1 MVEIAMG
8 WNYISHL
15 NINFV
20 NNVSHQSIIF
30 LILFCIWII
39 FLTFYIS
46 RIIGPIIAYILTYI
60 AHKCE
65 IKCILKLGSLS
76 ISLLAGKIMFR
87 DFTFICDDYAIYCND
102 GYLIFSY
109 WRYIKLIDLYARDLN
124 GRLCLT
130 LNGLHIHIYNHLKA
144 YRKLKKDAKFE
155 KLFATI
161 SQQQYTKKRNDKFLK
176 NFWTFVG
183 AIHVCIKNFHV
194 YVGNRLLPTTLV
206 TFSHKTLVIGRL
218 EQVNNIVLFVCSING
233 SNFSISLNNNNE
245 YDENDPYN
253 LWKRYNE
260 PRTMGSGF
268 KVLQNATLN
277 AVYRASIFADPLS
290 EQICDLNVDFGEN
303 VAIAYGPWAEACRVA
318 FFNYFFPADFTYATS
333 TMIST
338 ELSKND
344 EPKIPLIM
352 DITLTMNGKTTINL
366 WFMRHDELNTV
377 AVIIKNGFSIR
388 MKNPLVTAEEEYKMM
403 TRFSMKDVQFLPS
416 SGFRK
421 LISCED
427 LTVDYNMR
435 IPKQYG
441 QIQKCEILL
450 KMNRATIWCVLDH
463 IFFIQDF
470 INEISAYDI
479 EDLARFVPQIWN
491 CRIKLNNVKFIFV
504 ANDKNWVDA
513 SNPLNNFL
521 IAIVAKRFTISC
533 DLNKADFCPQIRR
546 CKAEMIANEN
556 VAIKFHVPQRST
568 LSPIIHTLYDNS
580 FYSSTYEPIAI
591 DIEGSWVDFLR
602 TQQIIFTYDCT
613 WHPIYLPY
621 QSDLPIRIKTT
632 TVTRY
637 PIHPFELKPNSVE
650 IEIVIQ
656 LPELFLSGF
665 ALWIIK
671 NFVDDY
677 FGLYTQ
683 QSDMDTYQ
691 AHALLSRRFYGNLE
705 NKVEKYRPID
715 VKLSIRIQKAHGHCL
730 THAIKT
736 TGENPDTCPTIK
748 TNVVVV
754 EVVRKIR
761 DLRCQ
766 VFIAGLQVLFR
777 KSESFKKVQDGL
789 LSIDQIAIRVNSFSS
804 ELNIPWN
811 AGVVEYA
818 CAWEIIIGEIIAK
831 IDPTQLICFE
841 QIIESFFLLSA
852 AIDEEL
858 LIPEIYDICHHM
870 NDVRTC
876 PHSNLELIDLENR
889 IQNCERSKNLKYILI
904 RIGIDLINIIIME
917 DITMIC
923 ILMESCRM
931 CTCNCHELSFS
942 TSFLFGI
949 LQLDFKQFIKYSRN
963 KTNDNEWLECG
974 SAHFQDIEFEIRLP
988 FSSKNLYLINERK
1001 KFLMMHD
1008 EYTKRLYFLWLDENK
1023 CGCYGSFA
1031 FFGEDDWSG
1040 CIFMA
1045 DFAQK
1050 LARPQINNELKQP
1063 GFGQSIICPSIK
1075 LFDENNPCNINISN
1089 EQKKS
1094 ATRNYQD
1101 NFGTHSETIKSIS
1114 VSRTLLDTYHNF
1126 LNAYHIQL
1134 KNTNTTNIVNRFELI
1149 RNGINNLH
1157 LINKKGMDNK
1167 SKENL
1172 ISAKDELSQTIFKQ
1186 EAQMILH
1193 IQRPSNWGADPE
1205 VVYGWGNISSI
1216 TKIFITPLSIEVI
1229 QRLTKRAEIMLT
1241 TINPI
1246 SIIQHAYALCA
1257 FQYHKQPIIG
1267 KNNIFIRD
1275 TLLPAIN
1282 ANFGLPPVYI
1292 TLFQATI
1299 IDDQMLKNRK
1309 DKDNYTGHIAAHSTV
1324 TMIYGRECYLS
1335 VFSNKQNEMQVISFD
1350 AQTLYHAQFAKIVYL
1365 RENKPLIDDWQM
1377 NFSTNWKELDVQKR
1391 LRHSNLIIL
1400 SELDVPDISLKGS
1413 INRQSIMHW
1422 FNDSEIIIR
1431 TGDPRLKISSG
1442 NEYCDKQSDVTLLQ
1456 LAITSSII
1464 SWLDVLYQ
1472 FHKSFYHTLAKY
1484 DEWFDLCTCKAL
1496 SEALD
1501 LRDDLILSVCQSS
1514 LNEVKQYAIVM
1525 NGCASCKLMLFLL
1538 HCSMHKDEA
1547 KRYNYWKNHSLA
1559 LDSFIASKSN
1569 RKFALIALLNSWQ
1582 KLLEPHVKI
1591 TDLSTAKKYSRS
1603 LLSKNMKSVK
1613 RKIPTIA
1620 KDDIATEQLV
1630 ESSVSVSISDLM
1642 ANPTIGSDI
1651 TENLAIKQFD
1661 ILLFV
1666 FFWPLFKNYHLDTNM
1681 VFRLPHKRLQF
1692 SFRFMT
1698 GKFKTFLIQ
1707 SRIRKNQTAAQQSFL
1722 FLLLDTITANTTVTY
1737 DIITDNQQLTA
1748 SKVFLTINFETLFP
1762 RIEIFCIQAVLHLL
1776 SEMSQSIGYCMIAA
1790 DTVTSMDNL
1799 DDTQNSFTNLTES
1812 IIFNDNG
1819 ARKQQKWILTMLYLF
1834 HHYKMNA
1841 HAIEGETLNT
1851 ADFSITINSNT
1862 IVSAI
1867 KIESKIMHLIVM
1879 LRIFNSKI
1887 SYNNMYIVD
1896 KPKKATQEIIFTIQ
1910 NIKMMITEKGILD
1923 INAMFR
1929 GLLTAVVGT
1938 FRSSFV
1944 IKTKLKK
1951 VNNDSNDDD
1960 DDDDNDNDDG
1970 KNKKRNLFV
1979 SSPNKYQRIRKN
1991 YQSYH
1996 FNFDIKLLHGEMNAK
2011 ISLSVT
2017 AKYNFKNMRCF
2028 GIFPI
2033 KGTVSIE
2040 NHFITYTSFYS
2051 KKAPKWIRLGNFSIK
2066 LPSLMIV
2073 YEKRTINENEII
2085 RIDNKEI
2092 VCSNES
2098 YVNIIITIGSLDQ
2111 SINTDVLNMLL
2122 YSHERAIDEFAHVM
2136 EIVRSSMIFDQ
2147 NSYHASSF
2155 LFQLQMHCENV
2166 SPWLK
2171 LTLTDTTNTA
2181 FRVTAEVVNMFLIS
2195 RNILNDNIFEK
2206 QIWGNISFCLNF
2218 KLGQMIR
2225 NETFQEDELRE
2236 LADFTTNLVCKL
2248 QFGPKRISNAAI
2260 IFSHTV
2266 ILFKFPA
2273 IIRAKNILED
2283 FKLSRNFWMKQKMH
2297 HMTQAESDFSQITS
2311 HSPLLD
2317 VTDNFVMKITLLF
2330 RDRTTA
2336 CIPLYSNNYH
2346 PFTSALLFGL
2356 KDAEAMVKFVQG
2368 AKAETKFSDLKIV
2381 FVENFEHSMEDSWI
2395 NGQEVTPTNFIF
2407 FPLGVCKIV
2416 VKSSKRK
2423 QYKQVVSVQCSMK
2436 GLVFDIDSR
2445 IGSLIGAVRNTCAAI
2460 NDDQDVDSNEYEPMK
2475 IVISEIEQDDDIN
2488 PKNEYASIV
2497 KPEERIRWVEQK
2509 IYEQTQK
2516 LAKIKTHTTDM
2527 AYEWELRRLK
2537 KLQLIRVKQFTES
2550 MLERLKRQKL
2560 RGKQL
2565 KKIKTDDGKED
2576 VEEELDD
2583 ESVTGEQS
2591 TDLFQN
2597 TASNQQLQEK
2607 IGDIWSLQQPEIPIK
2622 INDNAVKSD
2631 EKLNDELFIFDMQF
2645 FGEAGECVLRNRNTA
2660 DLINRTGIITND
2672 IKNHNETGAKF
2683 TKISLPSI
2691 EAKAYYFAGNM
2702 INYIKSFPVKKS
2714 ISAIA
2719 SNHTSMPYLYI
2730 SANVA
2735 NMPEE
2740 TALTPLVADFFQQIL
2755 ETLPQHI
2762 PQQSENESDTFSMA
2776 DTESLLFDS
2785 KLMINMLLS
2794 ITIQSSSLRFEAH
2807 QQFDP
2812 IHIRAGAMDLLLR
2825 LPSLKLVATTHNDA
2839 INNGL
2844 DISLS
2849 LRSFSV
2855 CFYNPH
2861 QPSALDAFTLTL
2873 DKFTVGISRTS
2884 IFLRDRSLVKIA
2896 CTIDIGQASIA
2907 YDMRKLSDLITF
2919 TDPWYRRKTMQRLLL
2934 KRYQSSKTQSTGAG
2948 RFLSKRRTKM
2958 MDKLTLEA
2966 SISAHWE
2973 AFKAKIQMS
2982 SAMGET
2988 NWIIE
2993 KISAKITFYFQPFI
3007 ERRLN
3012 VYFAVSLLE
3021 HEAKGGAISGSVRLF
3036 NVETDFSWISLCN
3049 KPTSFSSKINFSK
3062 LEMRIFWMDRVVIVA
3077 LLDQPSILFNDEWKL
3092 DNDRDGKIKE
3102 ATIMFNAI
3110 FKYSKLQAIITKTT
3124 FYNIGNI
3131 IQKLNVFFQEQI
3143 QESRT
3148 LLNLKNGMPL
3158 SLPKNE
3164 QKPSIMFHWATI
3176 LDLVTDIQMKNEAFP
3191 MPNDNNGRTII
3202 SGRFISI
3209 GQQASL
3215 VLMEGEITA
3224 NRWALF
3230 YLNQPILIF
3239 SNAAQYTFLDKKQ
3252 TVGID
3257 LFEKLLLKLSGVTEE
3272 NKFRQANWTSV
3283 ICKPTFYIMRHKNQ
3297 TCSKDAQIQK
3307 CLMLCIDE
3315 PLAQLFLSMQDP
3327 TKRRS
3332 IVLELFELPA
3342 MDSIFTSNQKIHIHC
3357 EKLRDVKSEVLC
3369 NVICDFYHPL
3379 GVQTDFTTQINFLP
3393 ELLRSY
3399 FIEQDKEVEKE
3410 MRKLSSEKQTEKDRS
3425 KKTDQRQYICKQW
3438 KVDPKILFIDKV
3450 KWDPPVIDEI
3460 LRKLQIFDHRNTIPK
3475 VIQRY
3480 VMDHCD
3486 ILASKALFLIV
3497 KAAKEASVKSDPASS
3512 HL

>member
-1 MVEIAMG
+1 
-8 WNYISHL
+8 
-15 NINFV
+15 
-20 NNVSHQSIIF
+20 
-30 LILFCIWII
+30 
-39 FLTFYIS
+39 
-46 RIIGPIIAYILTYI
+46 
-60 AHKCE
+60 
-65 IKCILKLGSLS
+65 
-76 ISLLAGKIMFR
+76 
-87 DFTFICDDYAIYCND
+87 
-102 GYLIFSY
+102 
-109 WRYIKLIDLYARDLN
+109 
-124 GRLCLT
+124 
-130 LNGLHIHIYNHLKA
+130 
-144 YRKLKKDAKFE
+144 
-155 KLFATI
+155 
-161 SQQQYTKKRNDKFLK
+161 
-176 NFWTFVG
+176 
-183 AIHVCIKNFHV
+183 
-194 YVGNRLLPTTLV
+194 
-206 TFSHKTLVIGRL
+206 
-218 EQVNNIVLFVCSING
+218 
-233 SNFSISLNNNNE
+233 
-245 YDENDPYN
+245 
-253 LWKRYNE
+253 
-260 PRTMGSGF
+260 
-268 KVLQNATLN
+268 
-277 AVYRASIFADPLS
+277 
-290 EQICDLNVDFGEN
+290 
-303 VAIAYGPWAEACRVA
+303 
-318 FFNYFFPADFTYATS
+318 
-333 TMIST
+333 
-338 ELSKND
+338 
-344 EPKIPLIM
+344 
-352 DITLTMNGKTTINL
+352 
-366 WFMRHDELNTV
+366 
-377 AVIIKNGFSIR
+377 
-388 MKNPLVTAEEEYKMM
+388 
-403 TRFSMKDVQFLPS
+403 
-416 SGFRK
+416 
-421 LISCED
+421 
-427 LTVDYNMR
+427 
-435 IPKQYG
+435 
-441 QIQKCEILL
+441 
-450 KMNRATIWCVLDH
+450 
-463 IFFIQDF
+463 
-470 INEISAYDI
+470 
-479 EDLARFVPQIWN
+479 
-491 CRIKLNNVKFIFV
+491 
-504 ANDKNWVDA
+504 
-513 SNPLNNFL
+513 
-521 IAIVAKRFTISC
+521 
-533 DLNKADFCPQIRR
+533 
-546 CKAEMIANEN
+546 
-556 VAIKFHVPQRST
+556 
-568 LSPIIHTLYDNS
+568 
-580 FYSSTYEPIAI
+580 
-591 DIEGSWVDFLR
+591 
-602 TQQIIFTYDCT
+602 
-613 WHPIYLPY
+613 
-621 QSDLPIRIKTT
+621 
-632 TVTRY
+632 
-637 PIHPFELKPNSVE
+637 
-650 IEIVIQ
+650 
-656 LPELFLSGF
+656 
-665 ALWIIK
+665 
-671 NFVDDY
+671 
-677 FGLYTQ
+677 
-683 QSDMDTYQ
+683 
-691 AHALLSRRFYGNLE
+691 
-705 NKVEKYRPID
+705 
-715 VKLSIRIQKAHGHCL
+715 
-730 THAIKT
+730 
-736 TGENPDTCPTIK
+736 
-748 TNVVVV
+748 
-754 EVVRKIR
+754 
-761 DLRCQ
+761 
-766 VFIAGLQVLFR
+766 
-777 KSESFKKVQDGL
+777 
-789 LSIDQIAIRVNSFSS
+789 
-804 ELNIPWN
+804 
-811 AGVVEYA
+811 
-818 CAWEIIIGEIIAK
+818 
-831 IDPTQLICFE
+831 
-841 QIIESFFLLSA
+841 
-852 AIDEEL
+852 
-858 LIPEIYDICHHM
+858 
-870 NDVRTC
+870 
-876 PHSNLELIDLENR
+876 
-889 IQNCERSKNLKYILI
+889 
-904 RIGIDLINIIIME
+904 
-917 DITMIC
+917 
-923 ILMESCRM
+923 
-931 CTCNCHELSFS
+931 
-942 TSFLFGI
+942 
-949 LQLDFKQFIKYSRN
+949 
-963 KTNDNEWLECG
+963 
-974 SAHFQDIEFEIRLP
+974 
-988 FSSKNLYLINERK
+988 
-1001 KFLMMHD
+1001 
-1008 EYTKRLYFLWLDENK
+1008 
-1023 CGCYGSFA
+1023 
-1031 FFGEDDWSG
+1031 
-1040 CIFMA
+1040 
-1045 DFAQK
+1045 
-1050 LARPQINNELKQP
+1050 
-1063 GFGQSIICPSIK
+1063 
-1075 LFDENNPCNINISN
+1075 
-1089 EQKKS
+1089 
-1094 ATRNYQD
+1094 
-1101 NFGTHSETIKSIS
+1101 
-1114 VSRTLLDTYHNF
+1114 
-1126 LNAYHIQL
+1126 
-1134 KNTNTTNIVNRFELI
+1134 
-1149 RNGINNLH
+1149 
-1157 LINKKGMDNK
+1157 
-1167 SKENL
+1167 
-1172 ISAKDELSQTIFKQ
+1172 
-1186 EAQMILH
+1186 
-1193 IQRPSNWGADPE
+1193 
-1205 VVYGWGNISSI
+1205 
-1216 TKIFITPLSIEVI
+1216 
-1229 QRLTKRAEIMLT
+1229 
-1241 TINPI
+1241 
-1246 SIIQHAYALCA
+1246 
-1257 FQYHKQPIIG
+1257 
-1267 KNNIFIRD
+1267 
-1275 TLLPAIN
+1275 
-1282 ANFGLPPVYI
+1282 
-1292 TLFQATI
+1292 
-1299 IDDQMLKNRK
+1299 
-1309 DKDNYTGHIAAHSTV
+1309 
-1324 TMIYGRECYLS
+1324 
-1335 VFSNKQNEMQVISFD
+1335 
-1350 AQTLYHAQFAKIVYL
+1350 
-1365 RENKPLIDDWQM
+1365 
-1377 NFSTNWKELDVQKR
+1377 
-1391 LRHSNLIIL
+1391 
-1400 SELDVPDISLKGS
+1400 
-1413 INRQSIMHW
+1413 
-1422 FNDSEIIIR
+1422 
-1431 TGDPRLKISSG
+1431 
-1442 NEYCDKQSDVTLLQ
+1442 
-1456 LAITSSII
+1456 
-1464 SWLDVLYQ
+1464 
-1472 FHKSFYHTLAKY
+1472 
-1484 DEWFDLCTCKAL
+1484 
-1496 SEALD
+1496 
-1501 LRDDLILSVCQSS
+1501 
-1514 LNEVKQYAIVM
+1514 
-1525 NGCASCKLMLFLL
+1525 
-1538 HCSMHKDEA
+1538 
-1547 KRYNYWKNHSLA
+1547 
-1559 LDSFIASKSN
+1559 
-1569 RKFALIALLNSWQ
+1569 
-1582 KLLEPHVKI
+1582 
-1591 TDLSTAKKYSRS
+1591 
-1603 LLSKNMKSVK
+1603 
-1613 RKIPTIA
+1613 
-1620 KDDIATEQLV
+1620 
-1630 ESSVSVSISDLM
+1630 
-1642 ANPTIGSDI
+1642 
-1651 TENLAIKQFD
+1651 
-1661 ILLFV
+1661 
-1666 FFWPLFKNYHLDTNM
+1666 
-1681 VFRLPHKRLQF
+1681 
-1692 SFRFMT
+1692 
-1698 GKFKTFLIQ
+1698 
-1707 SRIRKNQTAAQQSFL
+1707 
-1722 FLLLDTITANTTVTY
+1722 
-1737 DIITDNQQLTA
+1737 
-1748 SKVFLTINFETLFP
+1748 
-1762 RIEIFCIQAVLHLL
+1762 
-1776 SEMSQSIGYCMIAA
+1776 
-1790 DTVTSMDNL
+1790 
-1799 DDTQNSFTNLTES
+1799 
-1812 IIFNDNG
+1812 
-1819 ARKQQKWILTMLYLF
+1819 
-1834 HHYKMNA
+1834 
-1841 HAIEGETLNT
+1841 
-1851 ADFSITINSNT
+1851 
-1862 IVSAI
+1862 
-1867 KIESKIMHLIVM
+1867 
-1879 LRIFNSKI
+1879 
-1887 SYNNMYIVD
+1887 
-1896 KPKKATQEIIFTIQ
+1896 
-1910 NIKMMITEKGILD
+1910 
-1923 INAMFR
+1923 
-1929 GLLTAVVGT
+1929 
-1938 FRSSFV
+1938 
-1944 IKTKLKK
+1944 
-1951 VNNDSNDDD
+1951 
-1960 DDDDNDNDDG
+1960 
-1970 KNKKRNLFV
+1970 
-1979 SSPNKYQRIRKN
+1979 
-1991 YQSYH
+1991 
-1996 FNFDIKLLHGEMNAK
+1996 
-2011 ISLSVT
+2011 
-2017 AKYNFKNMRCF
+2017 
-2028 GIFPI
+2028 
-2033 KGTVSIE
+2033 
-2040 NHFITYTSFYS
+2040 
-2051 KKAPKWIRLGNFSIK
+2051 
-2066 LPSLMIV
+2066 MIV

-2155 LFQLQMHCENV
+2155 LFQLQ
-2166 SPWLK
+2166 
-2171 LTLTDTTNTA
+2171 
-2181 FRVTAEVVNMFLIS
+2181 
-2195 RNILNDNIFEK
+2195 
-2206 QIWGNISFCLNF
+2206 
-2218 KLGQMIR
+2218 
-2225 NETFQEDELRE
+2225 
-2236 LADFTTNLVCKL
+2236 LVCKL

-3283 ICKPTFYIMRHKNQ
+3283 ICKVERHKNQ

>member
-1 MVEIAMG
+1 M
-8 WNYISHL
+8 
-15 NINFV
+15 
-20 NNVSHQSIIF
+20 
-30 LILFCIWII
+30 
-39 FLTFYIS
+39 
-46 RIIGPIIAYILTYI
+46 
-60 AHKCE
+60 
-65 IKCILKLGSLS
+65 
-76 ISLLAGKIMFR
+76 
-87 DFTFICDDYAIYCND
+87 
-102 GYLIFSY
+102 
-109 WRYIKLIDLYARDLN
+109 
-124 GRLCLT
+124 
-130 LNGLHIHIYNHLKA
+130 
-144 YRKLKKDAKFE
+144 KF
-155 KLFATI
+155 
-161 SQQQYTKKRNDKFLK
+161 KRNDKFLK

-403 TRFSMKDVQFLPS
+403 TRFSMKDVQFLPT

-683 QSDMDTYQ
+683 
-691 AHALLSRRFYGNLE
+691 
-705 NKVEKYRPID
+705 
-715 VKLSIRIQKAHGHCL
+715 
-730 THAIKT
+730 
-736 TGENPDTCPTIK
+736 
-748 TNVVVV
+748 
-754 EVVRKIR
+754 
-761 DLRCQ
+761 
-766 VFIAGLQVLFR
+766 
-777 KSESFKKVQDGL
+777 
-789 LSIDQIAIRVNSFSS
+789 
-804 ELNIPWN
+804 
-811 AGVVEYA
+811 
-818 CAWEIIIGEIIAK
+818 
-831 IDPTQLICFE
+831 LICFE

-858 LIPEIYDICHHM
+858 LIPEMYDICHHM

-1559 LDSFIASKSN
+1559 LNSFIASKSN

-1666 FFWPLFKNYHLDTNM
+1666 FFWPL
-1681 VFRLPHKRLQF
+1681 
-1692 SFRFMT
+1692 
-1698 GKFKTFLIQ
+1698 FKTFLIQ

-1938 FRSSFV
+1938 FRRTYETNNLQNIVHLAIESMKLNYIIGSSFV

-2028 GIFPI
+2028 GI
-2033 KGTVSIE
+2033 
-2040 NHFITYTSFYS
+2040 
-2051 KKAPKWIRLGNFSIK
+2051 L
-2066 LPSLMIV
+2066 
-2073 YEKRTINENEII
+2073 
-2085 RIDNKEI
+2085 
-2092 VCSNES
+2092 
-2098 YVNIIITIGSLDQ
+2098 
-2111 SINTDVLNMLL
+2111 
-2122 YSHERAIDEFAHVM
+2122 
-2136 EIVRSSMIFDQ
+2136 
-2147 NSYHASSF
+2147 
-2155 LFQLQMHCENV
+2155 
-2166 SPWLK
+2166 
-2171 LTLTDTTNTA
+2171 
-2181 FRVTAEVVNMFLIS
+2181 
-2195 RNILNDNIFEK
+2195 
-2206 QIWGNISFCLNF
+2206 
-2218 KLGQMIR
+2218 
-2225 NETFQEDELRE
+2225 
-2236 LADFTTNLVCKL
+2236 
-2248 QFGPKRISNAAI
+2248 
-2260 IFSHTV
+2260 
-2266 ILFKFPA
+2266 
-2273 IIRAKNILED
+2273 
-2283 FKLSRNFWMKQKMH
+2283 
-2297 HMTQAESDFSQITS
+2297 
-2311 HSPLLD
+2311 
-2317 VTDNFVMKITLLF
+2317 
-2330 RDRTTA
+2330 
-2336 CIPLYSNNYH
+2336 
-2346 PFTSALLFGL
+2346 
-2356 KDAEAMVKFVQG
+2356 
-2368 AKAETKFSDLKIV
+2368 
-2381 FVENFEHSMEDSWI
+2381 
-2395 NGQEVTPTNFIF
+2395 
-2407 FPLGVCKIV
+2407 
-2416 VKSSKRK
+2416 
-2423 QYKQVVSVQCSMK
+2423 
-2436 GLVFDIDSR
+2436 
-2445 IGSLIGAVRNTCAAI
+2445 
-2460 NDDQDVDSNEYEPMK
+2460 
-2475 IVISEIEQDDDIN
+2475 
-2488 PKNEYASIV
+2488 
-2497 KPEERIRWVEQK
+2497 
-2509 IYEQTQK
+2509 
-2516 LAKIKTHTTDM
+2516 
-2527 AYEWELRRLK
+2527 
-2537 KLQLIRVKQFTES
+2537 
-2550 MLERLKRQKL
+2550 
-2560 RGKQL
+2560 
-2565 KKIKTDDGKED
+2565 
-2576 VEEELDD
+2576 
-2583 ESVTGEQS
+2583 
-2591 TDLFQN
+2591 
-2597 TASNQQLQEK
+2597 
-2607 IGDIWSLQQPEIPIK
+2607 
-2622 INDNAVKSD
+2622 
-2631 EKLNDELFIFDMQF
+2631 
-2645 FGEAGECVLRNRNTA
+2645 
-2660 DLINRTGIITND
+2660 
-2672 IKNHNETGAKF
+2672 
-2683 TKISLPSI
+2683 
-2691 EAKAYYFAGNM
+2691 
-2702 INYIKSFPVKKS
+2702 
-2714 ISAIA
+2714 
-2719 SNHTSMPYLYI
+2719 
-2730 SANVA
+2730 
-2735 NMPEE
+2735 
-2740 TALTPLVADFFQQIL
+2740 
-2755 ETLPQHI
+2755 
-2762 PQQSENESDTFSMA
+2762 
-2776 DTESLLFDS
+2776 
-2785 KLMINMLLS
+2785 
-2794 ITIQSSSLRFEAH
+2794 
-2807 QQFDP
+2807 
-2812 IHIRAGAMDLLLR
+2812 
-2825 LPSLKLVATTHNDA
+2825 
-2839 INNGL
+2839 
-2844 DISLS
+2844 
-2849 LRSFSV
+2849 
-2855 CFYNPH
+2855 
-2861 QPSALDAFTLTL
+2861 
-2873 DKFTVGISRTS
+2873 
-2884 IFLRDRSLVKIA
+2884 
-2896 CTIDIGQASIA
+2896 
-2907 YDMRKLSDLITF
+2907 
-2919 TDPWYRRKTMQRLLL
+2919 
-2934 KRYQSSKTQSTGAG
+2934 
-2948 RFLSKRRTKM
+2948 
-2958 MDKLTLEA
+2958 
-2966 SISAHWE
+2966 
-2973 AFKAKIQMS
+2973 
-2982 SAMGET
+2982 
-2988 NWIIE
+2988 
-2993 KISAKITFYFQPFI
+2993 
-3007 ERRLN
+3007 
-3012 VYFAVSLLE
+3012 
-3021 HEAKGGAISGSVRLF
+3021 
-3036 NVETDFSWISLCN
+3036 
-3049 KPTSFSSKINFSK
+3049 
-3062 LEMRIFWMDRVVIVA
+3062 
-3077 LLDQPSILFNDEWKL
+3077 
-3092 DNDRDGKIKE
+3092 
-3102 ATIMFNAI
+3102 
-3110 FKYSKLQAIITKTT
+3110 
-3124 FYNIGNI
+3124 
-3131 IQKLNVFFQEQI
+3131 
-3143 QESRT
+3143 
-3148 LLNLKNGMPL
+3148 
-3158 SLPKNE
+3158 
-3164 QKPSIMFHWATI
+3164 
-3176 LDLVTDIQMKNEAFP
+3176 
-3191 MPNDNNGRTII
+3191 
-3202 SGRFISI
+3202 
-3209 GQQASL
+3209 
-3215 VLMEGEITA
+3215 
-3224 NRWALF
+3224 
-3230 YLNQPILIF
+3230 
-3239 SNAAQYTFLDKKQ
+3239 
-3252 TVGID
+3252 
-3257 LFEKLLLKLSGVTEE
+3257 
-3272 NKFRQANWTSV
+3272 
-3283 ICKPTFYIMRHKNQ
+3283 
-3297 TCSKDAQIQK
+3297 
-3307 CLMLCIDE
+3307 
-3315 PLAQLFLSMQDP
+3315 
-3327 TKRRS
+3327 
-3332 IVLELFELPA
+3332 
-3342 MDSIFTSNQKIHIHC
+3342 
-3357 EKLRDVKSEVLC
+3357 
-3369 NVICDFYHPL
+3369 
-3379 GVQTDFTTQINFLP
+3379 
-3393 ELLRSY
+3393 
-3399 FIEQDKEVEKE
+3399 
-3410 MRKLSSEKQTEKDRS
+3410 
-3425 KKTDQRQYICKQW
+3425 
-3438 KVDPKILFIDKV
+3438 
-3450 KWDPPVIDEI
+3450 
-3460 LRKLQIFDHRNTIPK
+3460 
-3475 VIQRY
+3475 
-3480 VMDHCD
+3480 
-3486 ILASKALFLIV
+3486 
-3497 KAAKEASVKSDPASS
+3497 
-3512 HL
+3512 